1 VIWATGR
8 GSYEE
13 FKQYQSRPNVQ
24 VFDFIDPMSDA
35 YAVAD
40 IAVTRAGMMTG
51 AELCAWGIP
60 SILVPLPTA
69 AADHQTGNAVALEMA
84 GAAVHLP
91 QRELSTLSLG
101 RILGEL
107 MANEERRQ
115 TMAGRA
121 KGRGRPHAV
130 DAIVSHLLT
139 LLGSRALSQ
148 LPKNH

>member
-1 VIWATGR
+1 VVH
-8 GSYEE
+8 
-13 FKQYQSRPNVQ
+13 VQ
-24 VFDFIDPMSDA
+24 PFIDPMADA

-40 IAVTRAGMMTG
+40 LAVARGGMMTG

-60 SILVPLPTA
+60 SVIVPLPTA
-69 AADHQTGNAVALEMA
+69 AADHQTGNALALEVA

-101 RILGEL
+101 RILDEL
-107 MANEERRQ
+107 MHDEARRA
-115 TMAGRA
+115 TMAARA

-139 LLGSRALSQ
+139 LL
-148 LPKNH
+148 